1 MALFRDDKLAGQQFG
16 GCCADLK
23 RAMELEATRLLRI
36 EDNGVLYLSVGV
48 AETPD
53 GLGWFDQAVLFC
65 PFCGKA
71 LQSRDAIAR
80 APRL

>member
-1 MALFRDDKLAGQQFG
+1 MSLFKKPAVTRQPFG
-16 GCCADLK
+16 TCCPD
-23 RAMELEATRLLRI
+23 MQHATTHGASHLIRM
-36 EDNGVLYLSVGV
+36 EDNGVIYMAVGV

-65 PFCGKA
+65 PFCGVE
-71 LQSRDAIAR
+71 LQTREEVAR